1 MSGRLPPHTPADLD
15 ESQRTVYDSLVASE
29 IPWAESAGVQAK
41 TSDGCRVQKLR
52 SRCSDVLVNDTTETI
67 PAQNASVTG
76 YRRCRTGPC
85 RLRWREGQRAMW
97 PVPVVMIDE
106 HFKG

>member
-1 MSGRLPPHTPADLD
+1 
-15 ESQRTVYDSLVASE
+15 
-29 IPWAESAGVQAK
+29 
-41 TSDGCRVQKLR
+41 
-52 SRCSDVLVNDTTETI
+52 VNDTTETI

-76 YRRCRTGPC
+76 YQRYRTGPR

-106 HFKG
+106 HFKGPLEVMLVQNQQPVETFRAEALSS